1 MPFSTRVKGPPGLEP
16 TASMAVIVC
25 SGVLPP
31 SRARPESSTRLAIS
45 LACSGSPASRRTS
58 IATCLAGSPVVAR
71 RLAMVATSF
80 VSSSVRAGGGARGV
94 RRRRRSVLRA
104 ARAAVRWERA
114 WRHRLRAGQR
124 QIGPPVSQSMQRTL
138 SPSRLKP
145 CRSGIGLSGGPEVA
159 LVAVAGLPAFDEQD
173 ARGGRLAV
181 AAQVGRLVA
190 GLDDGRDRVLEG
202 PGGLG
207 EEADLGLGVE
217 AFEFGDQFLD
227 GHCASRR
234 WSWLVRAG
242 GSASGVSRLEPGA
255 RSGVRSS
262 KSWPSCRPTWLRRA
276 SRSFHW

>member
-16 TASMAVIVC
+16 KASMAVIVC

-45 LACSGSPASRRTS
+45 LACSGSAASRRTS

-80 VSSSVRAGGGARGV
+80 VSSSVRAGGGARRV
-94 RRRRRSVLRA
+94 RRRWRSVVGA
-104 ARAAVRWERA
+104 ARAAFRWARA
-114 WRHRLRAGQR
+114 WRRRLRSGQR

-145 CRSGIGLSGGPEVA
+145 CRSGIGHSGGPEVP

-173 ARGGRLAV
+173 AWGGRLAV

-190 GLDDGRDRVLEG
+190 GLDDGRERVLEG

-217 AFEFGDQFLD
+217 AFEFIDEFLN

-242 GSASGVSRLEPGA
+242 GSASGVSRLESGA
-255 RSGVRSS
+255 GGGVRAS
-262 KSWPSCRPTWLRRA
+262 KSSPSCRPALP
-276 SRSFHW
+276 SRGPRPLPP